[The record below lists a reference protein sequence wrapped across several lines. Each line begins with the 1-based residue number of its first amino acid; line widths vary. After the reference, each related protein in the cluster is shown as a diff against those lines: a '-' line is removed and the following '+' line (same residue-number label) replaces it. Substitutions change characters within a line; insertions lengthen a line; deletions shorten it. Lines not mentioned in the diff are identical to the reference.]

1 MGLEA
6 VVGDIKEK
14 GKKEVSAIQAE
25 TRAEV
30 TRILTEAQER
40 AAGIK
45 QQASEEVERDVQRI
59 INQEVS
65 AANLA
70 VKREMLNAEK
80 DTLNRVHDA
89 VVTRIAGMPATF
101 HEMALRALLPEA
113 AAAVGGG
120 VVYCNARDIP
130 TVKKILAESKDLA
143 AFSVGEPI
151 SVEGGVVIESADGRM
166 KIDYSYRTFLE
177 TVWESG
183 LKDASDILFP

>member
-14 GKKEVSAIQAE
+14 GEKEVAAIQAE
-25 TRAEV
+25 TRAEM

-40 AAGIK
+40 AASLK
-45 QQASEEVERDVQRI
+45 QQASEEVERDVRRI

-80 DTLNRVHDA
+80 DTLGRVRET
-89 VVTRIAGMPATF
+89 VISRIADLPAAF
-101 HEMALRALLPEA
+101 HEKALHALLPEA
-113 AAAVGGG
+113 AASVGGG
-120 VVYCNARDIP
+120 MVYCNARDIP
-130 TVKKILAESKDLA
+130 TVKKILAKDRDLA
-143 AFSVGEPI
+143 EFSVGEPVPI
-151 SVEGGVVIESADGRM
+151 EGGVVIESADGRM

-183 LKDASDILFP
+183 LKDASDVLFP

>member
-14 GKKEVSAIQAE
+14 GKTEVAAVQAE

-30 TRILTEAQER
+30 TRLLTEAQER

-80 DTLNRVHDA
+80 DTLVRVHDT
-89 VVTRIAGMPATF
+89 VITRITDMPANF

-113 AAAVGGG
+113 AVAVGGG
-120 VVYCNARDIP
+120 VVYCNLRDIP
-130 TVKKILAESKDLA
+130 SVKKILAESKDLA
-143 AFSVGEPI
+143 AFSVGEPVSI
-151 SVEGGVVIESADGRM
+151 EGGVVIESADGRM

>member
-14 GKKEVSAIQAE
+14 GKREVAAVQAE

-65 AANLA
+65 AANLS
-70 VKREMLNAEK
+70 VKREMLNAKK

-89 VVTRIAGMPATF
+89 VVTRIASMPATF

>member
-14 GKKEVSAIQAE
+14 GKKEVAAVQAE
-25 TRAEV
+25 TQAEV

-40 AAGIK
+40 AAAIK
-45 QQASEEVERDVQRI
+45 QQASDEVERDAKRI
-59 INQEVS
+59 VNQEVS

-80 DTLNRVHDA
+80 DTLGRVHEDVIA
-89 VVTRIAGMPATF
+89 RIADLPASF
-101 HEMALRALLPEA
+101 HEKALRALLPEA
-113 AAAVGGG
+113 AAAVEGG

-130 TVKKILAESKDLA
+130 TVKKIIAGSKDLA
-143 AFSVGEPI
+143 EFSVGEPVSI
-151 SVEGGVVIESADGRM
+151 EGGIVIESADGRM
-166 KIDYSYRTFLE
+166 KIDYSYRTFME